1 MKCEGIQGIRRLAK
15 HHPEVL
21 TAQLHTVTLAV
32 MAEVCGFAN
41 VLFPV
46 FFSVVGSALSLSLS
60 QNVNQICI
68 NNNTSLLVHPPAP
81 YQANAG
87 FKKWQMPNSFITEDK
102 EVKFHDAGLV

>member
-41 VLFPV
+41 VLFPG
-46 FFSVVGSALSLSLS
+46 FFSVVGYTLSLSLS

-68 NNNTSLLVHPPAP
+68 NNNTSLLVHPPP
-81 YQANAG
+81 LTRPTPGLKMANAQFLYYRG
-87 FKKWQMPNSFITEDK
+87 QR
-102 EVKFHDAGLV
+102 G